1 MDLFLII
8 SYSMKEKNKQNKAN
22 KQTNSNNNNKKQV
35 TRSRKE
41 SGPAFGTWGF
51 RKWKLDQL
59 HEALQEVSWHRRTV
73 LHWVPSHSGIPS
85 NEAVDKLAK
94 WGAAEDQG
102 DITLSHFKK
111 WRRPS
116 RLAVRLQ
123 RWLPLVNTKRPG
135 DHLTPANGPQQAEPA
150 YNMHRKLQL
159 APVPLCSCGEVR
171 QWTEH
176 TLLDCQN
183 HQR

>member
-1 MDLFLII
+1 MDLFLIF

-35 TRSRKE
+35 TRSGKE

-59 HEALQEVSWHRRTV
+59 HEALQQVSWHSCTTLGSFPHWHPKQWSCRQTGKVRCCRRPGR
-73 LHWVPSHSGIPS
+73 HYFF
-85 NEAVDKLAK
+85 
-94 WGAAEDQG
+94 
-102 DITLSHFKK
+102 HFKK

-159 APVPLCSCGEVR
+159 APIPLYSCGEVK
-171 QWTEH
+171 QSTKH
-176 TLLDCQN
+176 TLLDWQN
-183 HQR
+183 HQQ